1 MNRRSGYLGGM
12 RPSASAFLL
21 GLFCGILAAA
31 GGFAWLGQNKGAA
44 DAGTKVLKVAHGL
57 PEHHPVHQALEE
69 MARLVD
75 VKSGGRMRLDLFP
88 NEQLGTQVQCLEQV
102 QVGTL
107 AITKVSTGPVSTFVP
122 VFRVF
127 SLPYLFR
134 DEDHFWRVLDGEIG
148 QDMLT
153 RIEKR
158 ADGSPSGLHGLVYFD
173 SGSRSFYTQREIRT
187 PSDLKGLKFRTMSD
201 PVSMDMVSALGGSP
215 TPIAF
220 GELYSALKSGTV
232 DGAENNPPSVLTNRH
247 HEICKYYL
255 LNHHSRIPDVV
266 VMSRSVWESLN
277 TEEQRWITEAATEAG
292 AFQRQAWRAET
303 AKALDALRQAGVKI
317 TEADT
322 AAFAAATESVRNKH
336 ATGEIGEIAGRIHN
350 AE

>member
-1 MNRRSGYLGGM
+1 MAGM
-12 RPSASAFLL
+12 HRGTSSFLL
-21 GLFCGILAAA
+21 GLLCGVLAAA

-44 DAGTKVLKVAHGL
+44 DAGVKVLKVAHGL
-57 PEHHPVHQALEE
+57 PEHHPVHHALEE
-69 MARLVD
+69 MARLAAA
-75 VKSGGRMRLDLFP
+75 KSGGRLKLNVFP
-88 NEQLGTQVQCLEQV
+88 NEQLGSQVQCLEQA

-107 AITKVSTGPVSTFVP
+107 AITKVSTGPVGTFVP
-122 VFRVF
+122 VYQVF

-148 QDMLT
+148 QDLLK

-158 ADGSPSGLHGLVYFD
+158 GDGSPSGLHGLAYFD

-187 PSDLKGLKFRTMSD
+187 PADLKGLKLRTMSD
-201 PVSMDMVSALGGSP
+201 PVAMDMVSALGASP

-247 HEICKYYL
+247 HEVCKYYL
-255 LNHHSRIPDVV
+255 LNHHSRIPDVL
-266 VMSRSVWESLN
+266 VMSRSVWETL
-277 TEEQRWITEAATEAG
+277 TADEQRWITEAATEAG
-292 AFQRQAWRAET
+292 AFQRKAWKEET
-303 AKALDALRQAGVKI
+303 RKSLDALRQAGVKV

-322 AAFAAATESVRNKH
+322 AAFAAATEPIRQKH
-336 ATGEIGEIAGRIHN
+336 ATGDIGAIAERIRN